1 MIYFMKRFY
10 VEEKLDAR
18 LFECVMEEPGISS
31 LQNYKTILKDNY
43 PKEILEKYK
52 KEVNRS
58 AMMDELQHL

>member
-10 VEEKLDAR
+10 VEEKLDDR
-18 LFECVMEEPGISS
+18 LFECVMNEPEISS
-31 LQNYKTILKDNY
+31 LQNYKTILKDHY

-52 KEVNRS
+52 KEVNRL